1 MTCFWD
7 SLRAKLHIKKK
18 MNNSKFIDYLKKVN
32 KKQTS
37 VLWNNSKLTQKQFEE
52 NYEHIKD
59 FDKNTIHNGYDCSIC
74 DPFLILICDIY
85 NVNIIHNYNGHKMIY
100 TKCEHKCKNECI
112 NKCINTGTNN
122 CNTLSFK
129 SNTGHFS

>member
-7 SLRAKLHIKKK
+7 ALRAKLHIKRKI
-18 MNNSKFIDYLKKVN
+18 NNSQFIDYLKESN
-32 KKQTS
+32 KRQTA
-37 VLWNNSKLTQKQFEE
+37 VIWNNSKLSKKQFEE

-59 FDKNTIHNGYDCSIC
+59 FDKNTIRNGYDCSIC

-85 NVNIIHNYNGHKMIY
+85 NVNIIHNYNGHKMTY
-100 TKCEHKCKNECI
+100 HKCV
-112 NKCINTGTNN
+112 NTGTNN
-122 CNTLSFK
+122 YNTLSFK

>member
-7 SLRAKLHIKKK
+7 ALRAKLHIKKK
-18 MNNSKFIDYLKKVN
+18 MNNSQFIDYLKESN
-32 KKQTS
+32 KKQTA
-37 VLWNNSKLTQKQFEE
+37 VLWNNSKLSKKQFEE
-52 NYEHIKD
+52 NYEHIRG
-59 FDKNTIHNGYDCSIC
+59 FDKNTIRNGYDCSIC

-100 TKCEHKCKNECI
+100 TNCKNEC
-112 NKCINTGTNN
+112 KNTGTNN

>member
-7 SLRAKLHIKKK
+7 ALRAKLDIKKK
-18 MNNSKFIDYLKKVN
+18 MNNTQFIDYLKESN
-32 KKQTS
+32 KKKTS
-37 VLWNNSKLTQKQFEE
+37 VLWNNSKLSKKQFEE

-59 FDKNTIHNGYDCSIC
+59 FDKNMIHNGYDCSIC

-85 NVNIIHNYNGHKMIY
+85 NVNIIHNYNGHKMTY
-100 TKCEHKCKNECI
+100 NKYEDTGI
-112 NKCINTGTNN
+112 NNYK
-122 CNTLSFK
+122 TLSFK